1 MILFFNLIVLF
12 KLLREQAFDI
22 DENERILNEEKQK
35 EMLKL
40 FEEQKQ
46 IEKEERIKK
55 LNEWKV
61 NIIVSEIYIKTILF
75 YFQDSKRN

>member
-1 MILFFNLIVLF
+1 MTLFFNLIVLF

-61 NIIVSEIYIKTILF
+61 NIIGSEIYIKTILF

>member
-1 MILFFNLIVLF
+1 
-12 KLLREQAFDI
+12 
-22 DENERILNEEKQK
+22 
-35 EMLKL
+35 MLKL

-61 NIIVSEIYIKTILF
+61 NLIGKEIYFKIIIF

>member
-1 MILFFNLIVLF
+1 MTLFFDLNVLF

-61 NIIVSEIYIKTILF
+61 NIIGSEIYIKIILF

>member
-61 NIIVSEIYIKTILF
+61 NIIGSEIYIKTILF